1 MQKSF
6 FIKTRKNFFKKIE
19 SPSVTV
25 LFSGRPI
32 QRTADQEYPFEV
44 NRNFYYL
51 TGINQAQVILVL
63 IKNNNLQEA
72 HLFIEENDPVLVKW
86 VGKKLEPVEASK
98 ISGIELENIHFLS
111 SFDSFM
117 FKLFNSTRSPQG
129 TYKVLYLDLE
139 QRELPGYTNQALEY
153 SEVIRKKYPA
163 VVIKNCYEDIIHLR
177 MYKHPEEVA
186 LMRESIET
194 TKGGIEELMR
204 SSVPGLLEY
213 QLEAYFNL
221 WIKYHGNK
229 KPSFE
234 TIVASGKNATILHYV
249 NNDDVLKDKDLILFD
264 LGCQTECYVSDITRT
279 FPINGKFTKRQK
291 EIYNVVLDVNKKC
304 IEFLKPGIT
313 WDEYNNYAKKLLSKG
328 CKKLGLIKEDSELS
342 KYYYHSI
349 GHSVGLDTH
358 DPALYQYPIDEG
370 MVITVE
376 PGLYIEEEGI
386 GIRIEDNV
394 LITKDG
400 CINLSKDIIKEV
412 DEIEQFMKENNKFI

>member
-1 MQKSF
+1 
-6 FIKTRKNFFKKIE
+6 
-19 SPSVTV
+19 
-25 LFSGRPI
+25 RPI

-163 VVIKNCYEDIIHLR
+163 IVIKNCYEDIIHLR

-221 WIKYHGNK
+221 WIKYHGN
-229 KPSFE
+229 
-234 TIVASGKNATILHYV
+234 
-249 NNDDVLKDKDLILFD
+249 
-264 LGCQTECYVSDITRT
+264 
-279 FPINGKFTKRQK
+279 
-291 EIYNVVLDVNKKC
+291 
-304 IEFLKPGIT
+304 
-313 WDEYNNYAKKLLSKG
+313 
-328 CKKLGLIKEDSELS
+328 
-342 KYYYHSI
+342 
-349 GHSVGLDTH
+349 
-358 DPALYQYPIDEG
+358 
-370 MVITVE
+370 
-376 PGLYIEEEGI
+376 
-386 GIRIEDNV
+386 
-394 LITKDG
+394 
-400 CINLSKDIIKEV
+400 
-412 DEIEQFMKENNKFI
+412 

>member
-139 QRELPGYTNQALEY
+139 QRELPGYTNQAFRIFR
-153 SEVIRKKYPA
+153 SNSKK
-163 VVIKNCYEDIIHLR
+163 I
-177 MYKHPEEVA
+177 
-186 LMRESIET
+186 
-194 TKGGIEELMR
+194 
-204 SSVPGLLEY
+204 SSGSY
-213 QLEAYFNL
+213 
-221 WIKYHGNK
+221 
-229 KPSFE
+229 
-234 TIVASGKNATILHYV
+234 
-249 NNDDVLKDKDLILFD
+249 
-264 LGCQTECYVSDITRT
+264 
-279 FPINGKFTKRQK
+279 
-291 EIYNVVLDVNKKC
+291 
-304 IEFLKPGIT
+304 
-313 WDEYNNYAKKLLSKG
+313 
-328 CKKLGLIKEDSELS
+328 
-342 KYYYHSI
+342 
-349 GHSVGLDTH
+349 
-358 DPALYQYPIDEG
+358 
-370 MVITVE
+370 
-376 PGLYIEEEGI
+376 
-386 GIRIEDNV
+386 
-394 LITKDG
+394 
-400 CINLSKDIIKEV
+400 
-412 DEIEQFMKENNKFI
+412 